1 MKKVLIIDAPP
12 LFREFLKEKLHAEK
26 IDVDIAQGN
35 RDAFTKLL
43 SSLPDLVIVNSP
55 DNFDD
60 LLDFLDKKRADP
72 NASKI
77 PTILTGPVLE
87 VEQLRLLPKYNVIK
101 YFNKPVKFDI
111 FFESIGR
118 LLRTNF
124 PLDTTPC
131 ILELHLNDNIIFVEI
146 AQGLNR
152 DKLALLKYRIS
163 EMIDDN
169 HLNSPKLV
177 LMMTDL
183 SLSFVDG
190 ANLEFLLDNIIADS
204 RLQKV
209 KHKSIEE
216 WIAFDKENEER
227 RRSLK

>member
-12 LFREFLKEKLHAEK
+12 LFREFLKEKLSAEK
-26 IDVDIAQGN
+26 IEVDIAQGN

-43 SSLPDLVIVNSP
+43 SQLPELLIVNSP
-55 DNFDD
+55 DNYQD
-60 LLDFLDKKRADP
+60 LLDFLEKKRSDP

-87 VEQLRLLPKYNVIK
+87 QDQLRVLPSYGVIK

-118 LLRTNF
+118 ILRTNF
-124 PLDTTPC
+124 SMDTTQC
-131 ILELHLNDNIIFVEI
+131 ILELHLNDNIIFIEV

-152 DKLALLKYRIS
+152 EKIALLKYRIT

-169 HLNSPKLV
+169 KLTAPKIV

-183 SLSFVDG
+183 ALSFVDG
-190 ANLEFLLDNIIADS
+190 ANLEYLIPGLL
-204 RLQKV
+204 
-209 KHKSIEE
+209 EE
-216 WIAFDKENEER
+216 T
-227 RRSLK
+227 